1 MAGNKEDL
9 VDSEEV
15 DTTMAKTWSQ
25 QIGAIYRKTSAKTN
39 YGIEQLFREIAI
51 KLNPHL
57 DSSGAPRGESVP
69 ERAKVSG
76 STRLDENK
84 QGRNSGHRKG
94 CC

>member
-9 VDSEEV
+9 VDGEEV
-15 DTTMAKTWSQ
+15 DTTVAKTWAQ

-57 DSSGAPRGESVP
+57 DSSAPRGEAAP
-69 ERAKVSG
+69 ERTRVTGA
-76 STRLDENK
+76 TRLEEK
-84 QGRNSGHRKG
+84 QQGKPGHRKG